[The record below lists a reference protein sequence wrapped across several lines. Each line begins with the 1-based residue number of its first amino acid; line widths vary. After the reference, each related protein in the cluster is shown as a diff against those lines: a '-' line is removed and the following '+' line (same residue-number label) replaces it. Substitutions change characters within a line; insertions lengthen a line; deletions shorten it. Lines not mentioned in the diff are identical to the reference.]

1 MQGRYCD
8 IKFMLNLKVKSYS
21 KSSQNSKSSKSLE
34 RGRIK
39 LAVAKIKRCP

>member
-21 KSSQNSKSSKSLE
+21 KVPKTQNLPKAQRE
-34 RGRIK
+34 EE
-39 LAVAKIKRCP
+39 